1 MKKFLTTVSWDT
13 MECQESEKLV
23 ATILKKKKKKT
34 TIIYKKNNNNPF
46 PDISIVIIFRCKA
59 SVTHTI

>member
-23 ATILKKKKKKT
+23 ATILKKKKKRT
-34 TIIYKKNNNNPF
+34 TIIYKK
-46 PDISIVIIFRCKA
+46 IIITPSRT
-59 SVTHTI
+59 SQ

>member
-23 ATILKKKKKKT
+23 AAILKKRKKRQLLYIKK
-34 TIIYKKNNNNPF
+34 
-46 PDISIVIIFRCKA
+46 
-59 SVTHTI
+59 